1 MRYSVLLVLA
11 AGLLAEA
18 ATLDN
23 CRGGLTYCGQG
34 LLRKGNY
41 YADIINSL
49 SAAGQS
55 TDQDHVN
62 FSLFLCRGNDDVPF
76 QRFCGAGRCVDGGAG
91 RSDYCS

>member
-1 MRYSVLLVLA
+1 MRYSALLILA

-18 ATLDN
+18 TTLDN
-23 CRGGLTYCGQG
+23 CKHGLAYCGQG

-49 SAAGQS
+49 SASRQS

-62 FSLFLCRGNDDVPF
+62 FSLFLCSGDDDVPF
-76 QRFCGAGRCVDGGAG
+76 QKFCGAGRCVDGGSG
-91 RSDYCS
+91 HSDYCS